1 MRPLRSDPSAA
12 CPAAT
17 CQTTYVRVASALQVS
32 ENMTRGTEVGVYKGW
47 ELKKG
52 FRGQVAEVLLQR
64 HMNTKQKGT

>member
-1 MRPLRSDPSAA
+1 MKCS
-12 CPAAT
+12 T
-17 CQTTYVRVASALQVS
+17 GVS
-32 ENMTRGTEVGVYKGW
+32 EHDQMHELGVCKGW